1 MDPYRYL
8 RDYLLGTLQD
18 ENAELTDGA
27 VVADDDTAS
36 LLCIVED
43 DLVDAYARG
52 RLRGTMLERFESFY
66 LASPRRR
73 AKARFAAGFL
83 RSVDRAKE
91 IGPRRPTNVERCD
104 CRAKTAN
111 ACEWQRS
118 RR

>member
-18 ENAELTDGA
+18 EKAEITDGA
-27 VVADDDTAS
+27 VVADDDAAS

-52 RLRGTMLERFESFY
+52 RLRGEVLERFESFY

-73 AKARFAAGFL
+73 AKARFAACFL
-83 RSVDRAKE
+83 RIVDRSKE
-91 IGPRRPTNVERCD
+91 ISPRCPIKVEHRD
-104 CRAKTAN
+104 CREKTLN
-111 ACEWQRS
+111 AGKWRRS